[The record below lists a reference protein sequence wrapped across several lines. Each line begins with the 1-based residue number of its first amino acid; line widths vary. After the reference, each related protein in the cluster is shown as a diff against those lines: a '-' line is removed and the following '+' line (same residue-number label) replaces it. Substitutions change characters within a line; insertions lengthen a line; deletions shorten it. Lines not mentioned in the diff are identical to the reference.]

1 MYKKGGKIEDIKKA
15 IDAKYSR
22 FWTYEKKWPL

>member
-1 MYKKGGKIEDIKKA
+1 MYQKGRKIEDIKKA

-22 FWTYEKKWPL
+22 FWPYEKQWPL

>member
-1 MYKKGGKIEDIKKA
+1 MYQKGRNIADIKKA

-22 FWTYEKKWPL
+22 FWPYEKKWPL